1 MTKHSCLPFNN
12 IYSNFPALMN
22 DSRYFTQHTGNQ
34 IMNDTIK
41 SNENIQSNF
50 DYRMYLT
57 HKGDEM
63 IKTNQTKACN
73 QCGTCQYTS
82 NNSFQNNTN
91 KYLFKGITDDS
102 FPHGYETSDL
112 KKEYIDRQSL
122 QSRTY
127 TPLLTQSQLLKYM
140 REK

>member
-1 MTKHSCLPFNN
+1 MTKNNCLQFNN
-12 IYSNFPALMN
+12 IYSNYPPLMS
-22 DSRYFTQHTGNQ
+22 DSRYFTQHVGNQ
-34 IMNDTIK
+34 IMNDRMK
-41 SNENIQSNF
+41 LNQNIQSNF

-57 HKGDEM
+57 HHGDEI
-63 IKTNQTKACN
+63 IKHNQTRACN
-73 QCGTCQYTS
+73 ECGTCQYKPNTS
-82 NNSFQNNTN
+82 SQNNTN
-91 KYLFKGITDDS
+91 KYMFKGITDAMT
-102 FPHGYETSDL
+102 PYGYENSDL